1 MFFRSYRKRLSKM
14 KKIFQNEYR
23 LIKIFCAD
31 SSLLTITRHIP
42 FVQKIKIHTI
52 EDIMRIYE
60 WESLNL
66 FRHYQDWQMILQI
79 WLSVRSKPGIHG
91 HTVRRMVLE
100 SRETDDQDLVHGSVT
115 KGEDA
120 KICQSYVQLRNLIQE
135 WTLAIVSS
143 NRSRKTR
150 IITTSKIIIF
160 NLIENIDL
168 FLKQRL
174 KNISKITDLNM
185 LDKDSLKNLS
195 HGSKIKGSADTS
207 KISRHHKIL

>member
-1 MFFRSYRKRLSKM
+1 MRL
-14 KKIFQNEYR
+14 F
-23 LIKIFCAD
+23 
-31 SSLLTITRHIP
+31 
-42 FVQKIKIHTI
+42 
-52 EDIMRIYE
+52 E

-66 FRHYQDWQMILQI
+66 FHRYQDWQMTLQI
-79 WLSVRSKPGIHG
+79 WLSVRSKASVNAWKVKLLVNNRTQFRKKYPNYS
-91 HTVRRMVLE
+91 TVN
-100 SRETDDQDLVHGSVT
+100 TIQ
-115 KGEDA
+115 GEDA

-150 IITTSKIIIF
+150 IITTSGIIIF

-174 KNISKITDLNM
+174 TNISKITDLNM

-195 HGSKIKGSADTS
+195 HGS
-207 KISRHHKIL
+207 

>member
-1 MFFRSYRKRLSKM
+1 MDRRS
-14 KKIFQNEYR
+14 
-23 LIKIFCAD
+23 
-31 SSLLTITRHIP
+31 
-42 FVQKIKIHTI
+42 
-52 EDIMRIYE
+52 
-60 WESLNL
+60 
-66 FRHYQDWQMILQI
+66 
-79 WLSVRSKPGIHG
+79 
-91 HTVRRMVLE
+91 VLDRWF
-100 SRETDDQDLVHGSVT
+100 SRENDDPDIAVHGSVT

-150 IITTSKIIIF
+150 IITTSRIIIF

-195 HGSKIKGSADTS
+195 HGSKIL
-207 KISRHHKIL
+207 ILRAVPTHQKFLGTIKFCIT

>member
-1 MFFRSYRKRLSKM
+1 
-14 KKIFQNEYR
+14 
-23 LIKIFCAD
+23 
-31 SSLLTITRHIP
+31 
-42 FVQKIKIHTI
+42 
-52 EDIMRIYE
+52 
-60 WESLNL
+60 
-66 FRHYQDWQMILQI
+66 MILQI

-91 HTVRRMVLE
+91 QTVRRMVLE
-100 SRETDDQDLVHGSVT
+100 SRETDNPDLAVHGSMT

-150 IITTSKIIIF
+150 IITTSKIILF

-195 HGSKIKGSADTS
+195 HGSKGSADTS
-207 KISRHHKIL
+207 KISRHHKILYNLEK